1 MPIGCIINACSIA
14 VGGVLGAALRRYI
27 PQRLCD
33 GLPAAF
39 GFCSMLIGVSLMRD
53 LVNLPPCVL
62 SVILG
67 TIVGELICLE
77 DRINRGIRWVQSR
90 LMSGAPMDDEQMDS
104 FLSVLVLFCASGT
117 GIFGALNE
125 GMTGDPSI
133 LFAKSVLDLPTAA
146 IFATSL
152 GIFVAAIALP
162 QICIF
167 AALFCSAGL
176 IVPLMTDSMMG
187 DFRAVGGL
195 MTLIAGFRILRIKQ
209 VRLLNI
215 LPSIVLAPI
224 ISALWTHLMG

>member
-1 MPIGCIINACSIA
+1 MPIGCMINACSIA
-14 VGGVLGAALRRYI
+14 VGGVLGAVLRRYI

-33 GLPAAF
+33 GLPSAF
-39 GFCSMLIGVSLMRD
+39 GFCSMLIGIALMRD
-53 LVNLPPCVL
+53 LVNLPACVL

-77 DRINRGIRWVQSR
+77 DRINQGVRWLQAR
-90 LMSGAPMDDEQMDS
+90 LMSGAQMDDEQMDS

-125 GMTGDPSI
+125 GMTGDFSVLI
-133 LFAKSVLDLPTAA
+133 AKSALDLPTAA

-152 GIFVAAIALP
+152 GVFVAAIALP

-167 AALFCSAGL
+167 VALFCSAGL

-187 DFRAVGGL
+187 DFRAVGGVL
-195 MTLIAGFRILRIKQ
+195 TLIAGFRILRIKQ
-209 VRLLNI
+209 VKLLNI
-215 LPSIVLAPI
+215 LPAVVFAPVV
-224 ISALWTHLMG
+224 SALWTHFMG